1 METADFIR
9 NLGSAA
15 LLTAFLV
22 SIYTIAAASAARS
35 LDRPGWLESAR
46 LGVLLQFPLLSTA
59 LLALLLLILQD
70 QFSVAYVY
78 SVSSIELPVYLKAS
92 ALWAGQE
99 GSLLFWAW
107 CMAVFLAAAA
117 RRLKFNRQFRSTYI
131 LVTTAVLAFFLMV
144 VVFFENPF
152 ARLWQLVNGSTAAAL
167 IQPRFALS
175 INPVNG
181 QGMNPLLRHPG
192 MIIHPPLQYL
202 GFVAF
207 VIPFGLAAAALIT
220 NQTGNEWTEASRKW
234 SLAAWLFL
242 TLGLV
247 LGARWAYDV
256 LGWGGYWGWD
266 PVETAA
272 LLPWLSGTA
281 FLHSIH
287 VQEKRSMFRRWNFV
301 LITLTFLLI
310 LFGTFVSRS
319 GIFSSVHAF
328 ASSAVG
334 ILFFAFIAISLVTAI
349 LLLYWR
355 WDNLDSGNTIESL
368 LSREAAF
375 LLNNILFTGL
385 VLVCFWGLLFPLVS
399 ESISGQQM
407 MMGPE
412 YYERAT
418 GPLWALVL
426 LLMGIAPA
434 TVFIRSSLK
443 RLQRQLLLPAAGLM
457 LTLATLLAAGV
468 RSIGAVIG
476 FPILAFTACA
486 TLAEF
491 WRILR
496 SRIHGGTSPFESF
509 RRAFAAN
516 RRRYGG
522 YLIHLG
528 VVLMGSGILGIELF
542 QAQSQQTLAPGESLA
557 LGRYSVRFEGMAF
570 TTADD
575 GIQQALAEVTVFAN
589 GQVVGQRLPRH
600 DFYPDWQ
607 QSVTVP
613 AVRSTLQDDLY
624 IRLVAWGENPEAG
637 ATIKL
642 YLNPLFNLLWI
653 GTGILILGTLTA
665 LGPMPGSAASGSG
678 STRRMAA
685 DHG

>member
-1 METADFIR
+1 METTDFIR

-22 SIYTIAAASAARS
+22 SIYTITAASAART
-35 LDRPGWLESAR
+35 LDRRSWLESAR
-46 LGVLLQFPLLSTA
+46 LGVLLQVPLLSTA
-59 LLALLLLILQD
+59 LLALLLLILQN
-70 QFSVAYVY
+70 QFSTAYVY
-78 SVSSIELPVYLKAS
+78 SVSSIDLPFYLKLS

-107 CMAVFLAAAA
+107 CMAAFLAAAV
-117 RRLKFNRQFRSTYI
+117 RRLNFDRQFRSAFI
-131 LVTTAVLAFFLMV
+131 LVTTVILAFFLMV

-152 ARLWQLVNGSTAAAL
+152 ARLWQLVDGRTAAAL
-167 IQPRFALS
+167 IQPRFSLS
-175 INPVNG
+175 VNPVNG

-192 MIIHPPLQYL
+192 MIIHPPFQYL

-220 NQTGNEWTEASRKW
+220 NQTGNEWTAASRKW

-319 GIFSSVHAF
+319 GTFSSVHAF

-334 ILFFAFIAISLVTAI
+334 ILFFTFIAISLVTAI

-355 WDNLDSGNTIESL
+355 WDTLGGVNGIESL

-399 ESISGQQM
+399 ETFSGQRII
-407 MMGPE
+407 MGPE

-418 GPLWALVL
+418 GPLWGLVL

-443 RLQRQLLLPAAGLM
+443 RLQRRFLLPAAGLL
-457 LTLATLLAAGV
+457 LTLAGLLTAGV
-468 RSIGAVIG
+468 RSIGALAG
-476 FPILAFTACA
+476 FPILAFTALV

-491 WRILR
+491 WRILHTR
-496 SRIHGGTSPFESF
+496 MHDGTPPLKTFLH
-509 RRAFAAN
+509 AVTAN

-528 VVLMGSGILGIELF
+528 IVLMGAGILGIELF
-542 QAQSQQTLAPGESLA
+542 QAEAQRTLAPGESLA
-557 LGRYSVRFEGMAF
+557 LGRYSVRFEGMSF
-570 TTADD
+570 STAAD
-575 GIQQALAEVTVFAN
+575 GVQQALAEVTVFAD
-589 GQVVGQRLPRH
+589 GMAVSRSLPRH

-624 IRLVAWGENPEAG
+624 IRLVAWGETPEAG

-653 GTGILILGTLTA
+653 GTGVLIFGTLTA
-665 LGPMPGSAASGSG
+665 LGPLAGSASYRATQKIRPDILS
-678 STRRMAA
+678 
-685 DHG
+685 